1 MLDYFCANSNFNRL
15 NGSKEQSPKLLIK
28 GIQVDNICK
37 TTTFSKL
44 MRSVVSFKMSPIT
57 SKTKI
62 AYDVK
67 GFNSSLN
74 IINKQ
79 TSFFENIN
87 LLFRGYGSPDKSGGK
102 FFNSIENLH
111 LCTMNNQGLL
121 ALAQLIL
128 PSEILSNFEV
138 VRVEE
143 EASLIRIYLD
153 ESVKAEYKENP
164 EIESKGFCEAVTIRD
179 FPIRDK
185 GVDLIVRRRK
195 WYDKQNNRYF
205 SDSYDLKAEET
216 RYSKEFAAF
225 LKGVYG
231 DDSYDLPFA

>member
-1 MLDYFCANSNFNRL
+1 MALFHMRGWDYY
-15 NGSKEQSPKLLIK
+15 
-28 GIQVDNICK
+28 
-37 TTTFSKL
+37 FS
-44 MRSVVSFKMSPIT
+44 RQRIYNTP
-57 SKTKI
+57 
-62 AYDVK
+62 
-67 GFNSSLN
+67 
-74 IINKQ
+74 
-79 TSFFENIN
+79 
-87 LLFRGYGSPDKSGGK
+87 YGSPDKSGGK

>member
-1 MLDYFCANSNFNRL
+1 MDILAHRIKAGL
-15 NGSKEQSPKLLIK
+15 HGEVLGK
-28 GIQVDNICK
+28 GI
-37 TTTFSKL
+37 TGGYPEL
-44 MRSVVSFKMSPIT
+44 RPVVSLERPGLIHRTRHGSQGRQLVVGIEIIGTGPQ
-57 SKTKI
+57 
-62 AYDVK
+62 YVK
-67 GFNSSLN
+67 H
-74 IINKQ
+74 
-79 TSFFENIN
+79 
-87 LLFRGYGSPDKSGGK
+87 GSPDKSGGK